1 MLAAETTE
9 RDTKTWRERPIRL
22 AGSMASLFRFGVD
35 GAWQA
40 NATRHTEYGLPG
52 EQWGVLLTT
61 AEWLDDQ
68 RCGVDM
74 AVLEPRAREIEPQG
88 RDCEG
93 RDGEAVARR
102 APVVSSKAN
111 KGGYSNAGGRPGCI
125 HRRLALVLADATL
138 GRRFCGSLQP
148 SASG

>member
-22 AGSMASLFRFGVD
+22 AGSMASLFRFGVV
-35 GAWQA
+35 GAWKA
-40 NATRHTEYGLPG
+40 IRDAPHGVWVGYGEL
-52 EQWGVLLTT
+52 WDVLLTT
-61 AEWLDDQ
+61 AESLDDQ

-74 AVLEPRAREIEPQG
+74 AVLEPRAREMEPQG

-102 APVVSSKAN
+102 APVVSSKAP
-111 KGGYSNAGGRPGCI
+111 R
-125 HRRLALVLADATL
+125 RRLFQC
-138 GRRFCGSLQP
+138 RR
-148 SASG
+148 